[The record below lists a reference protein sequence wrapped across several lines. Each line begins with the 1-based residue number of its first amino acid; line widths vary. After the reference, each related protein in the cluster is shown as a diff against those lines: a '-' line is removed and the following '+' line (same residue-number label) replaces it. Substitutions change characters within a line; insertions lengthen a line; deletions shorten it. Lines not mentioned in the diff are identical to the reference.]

1 VQQIAATAHEPDAFN
16 RHQKLR
22 WRAAAFRLGPA
33 AVGACADAVLR
44 QLTMALEVLHSSTQN
59 GISWQ
64 VYLRPDLCEA
74 GAQLVIEFRKSG
86 KRGKLLD
93 QVIGWRPAGW
103 CSAPSSKIPKYLLE
117 RIAAVLQQRLTAPVQ
132 ADQAALQ
139 ALVSAEA
146 PDLTAMPEL
155 PAPLPPL
162 RFPSFL
168 SDQLLAQHCPGYLA
182 RHSAPGA

>member
-1 VQQIAATAHEPDAFN
+1 
-16 RHQKLR
+16 
-22 WRAAAFRLGPA
+22 
-33 AVGACADAVLR
+33 
-44 QLTMALEVLHSSTQN
+44 MALEVLHSSTQN

-64 VYLRPDLCEA
+64 VCLRPDLSQA
-74 GAQLVIEFRKSG
+74 GALLVIEFRKQG

-117 RIAAVLQQRLTAPVQ
+117 RIAAVLQQRLTAQVQ

-146 PDLTAMPEL
+146 PERPGVLEPA
-155 PAPLPPL
+155 APLPPL

-168 SDQLLAQHCPGYLA
+168 SAQLLAKHCPGYLA